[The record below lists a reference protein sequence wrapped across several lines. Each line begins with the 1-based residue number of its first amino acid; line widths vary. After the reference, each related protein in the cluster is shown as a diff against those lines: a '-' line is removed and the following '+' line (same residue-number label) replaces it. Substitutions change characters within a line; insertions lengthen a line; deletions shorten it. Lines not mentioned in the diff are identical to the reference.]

1 MTTHRDIGSRRRKED
16 FLALAYGMKVNKK
29 FKCKD
34 CGHEFKVVQRGIDV
48 DEFEKLVSPM
58 MSDWFQVKLK
68 GNFGKRFDPEQ
79 ICYFFYFDCPECFK
93 RNFTCVYN
101 DKMYS
106 RLEHVKFWSN
116 LLGYEYGHEVDNSMR
131 IVNSRMLLK
140 DRIERLKSQVSGQYI
155 KDKNTGLYSLVEFY
169 DERSLEVGE
178 EVI

>member
-1 MTTHRDIGSRRRKED
+1 MIIHRDTGLRRRKED
-16 FLALAYGMKVNKK
+16 FLALAYGMKVNRK

-34 CGHEFKVVQRGIDV
+34 CGHEFKVVQRNTEV

-58 MSDWFQVKLK
+58 LSDLYQVKLK
-68 GNFGKRFDPEQ
+68 GNFGKRFDPDQ
-79 ICYFFYFDCPECFK
+79 ICFFFYFDCPRCFK
-93 RNFTCVYN
+93 RYFTCVYN

-106 RLEHVKFWSN
+106 RLKHVKFWSN
-116 LLGYEYGHEVDNSMR
+116 LTAYEYGHEVDNSKR

-169 DERSLEVGE
+169 DERSFKDGE